1 MDANAASAFAT
12 IAEQG
17 LRNKQTQW
25 LTYGTETHTHT
36 YRHTNTGNALTS
48 LGMACNSQI

>member
-17 LRNKQTQW
+17 LGNKQTQW
-25 LTYGTETHTHT
+25 PTYGMQTHTHT
-36 YRHTNTGNALTS
+36 RTHTDTRTLV
-48 LGMACNSQI
+48 MH